1 MNLFLGFQSTT
12 SLPNGIIE
20 EGIGGANSLE
30 KFPWFKNI
38 SRKRAEKLIKEG
50 KQICSTRL
58 SHIQFDKIDKN

>member
-1 MNLFLGFQSTT
+1 MLVLVYMLLILGFQSTT

-20 EGIGGANSLE
+20 EGIAGANSLE

-50 KQICSTRL
+50 K
-58 SHIQFDKIDKN
+58 